1 MNKKKC
7 SKMFQEGASGD
18 YLSIDGHV
26 PVEFR
31 GENHLLVDL
40 IGQQVGDADVPDLQR
55 MFARIVATRQFVVS
69 AEKINRK

>member
-1 MNKKKC
+1 
-7 SKMFQEGASGD
+7 MFSGD
-18 YLSIDGHV
+18 YLSINGHV

-40 IGQQVGDADVPDLQR
+40 IGQQVRDADIADLQR

-69 AEKINRK
+69 AAKIDGK